1 MSEQSAGRER
11 LGRSKAIFALWTGVS
26 RIAGLMREIVA
37 AAIFGYR
44 GVMSAF
50 TIAFAVPNLLRSLV
64 ADSALTAA
72 FIPVLT
78 DLREQGR
85 HREAERLIGALVS
98 LIGIV
103 LGAVTIVAIVT
114 APWVMPF
121 FFGKGL
127 PDQYID
133 DLVLLSQLMFPIVV
147 LLALTGVAMA
157 LLQMAGRFGPTA
169 FAPVLWNALII
180 VALIAITPLFE
191 GDDRILAYAIGV
203 LIGTAGQLLFLLPWL
218 TRPGE
223 MRPRLGLRSAHLK
236 SVLILM
242 LPVTIGLG
250 LINLNLVVDLDFAA
264 LAEGDEGPRPIEAAF
279 RLYLLP
285 QGIFSVAVAT
295 VIFPTIA
302 RMASRGDTEGM
313 RDAVG
318 TGLRQIFVM
327 LLPASAFLLVLA
339 EPLTRLVY
347 ERGDWTA
354 TGTSLTADALFFFTF
369 GLAFNGASL
378 LLIRAFF
385 SLQEPWIPTW
395 IAVGG
400 TALNFALDALLYKP
414 LGLGGITL
422 ATSLVS
428 IATFLA
434 LLAWLVPRMGGL
446 RTRWI
451 IDGAL
456 RALGASIV
464 SGLAALAVWTIVD
477 DALGR
482 SLIAQVASMG
492 SAFGAALAGFALAA
506 WALRLP
512 ELELLRRYLRPLR

>member
-1 MSEQSAGRER
+1 MSEQSAGGDG
-11 LGRSKAIFALWTGVS
+11 LGRSKVIFALWTGVS
-26 RIAGLMREIVA
+26 RVAGLVREIVA
-37 AAIFGYR
+37 AAIFGHR
-44 GVMSAF
+44 GVMGAF
-50 TIAFAVPNLLRSLV
+50 TVAFAVPNLLRSLV

-78 DLREQGR
+78 ELRESGR
-85 HREAERLIGALVS
+85 QREGDRLIGALVS
-98 LIGIV
+98 LIALA
-103 LGAVTIVAIVT
+103 LGALTILAIIV
-114 APWVMPF
+114 APWVMPLF
-121 FFGKGL
+121 APSL
-127 PDQYID
+127 PDQYVD
-133 DLVLLSQLMFPIVV
+133 DLVFLSQLMFPIVV

-157 LLQMAGRFGPTA
+157 LLQMAGQFGPTA

-180 VALIAITPLFE
+180 LSLLAITPLFS
-191 GDDRILAYAIGV
+191 GDDRIIAYAIGI
-203 LIGTAGQLLFLLPWL
+203 LIGTLGQLLFLVPWL
-218 TRPGE
+218 ARLNQL
-223 MRPRLGLRSAHLK
+223 RPRLGLRSPHLRT
-236 SVLILM
+236 VLILM

-250 LINLNLVVDLDFAA
+250 LINLNLIVDFWFATR
-264 LAEGDEGPRPIEAAF
+264 AEGDAGPRPIEAAF

-295 VIFPTIA
+295 VLFPTIA
-302 RMASRGDTEGM
+302 RMAARGDAAGM
-313 RDAVG
+313 REAVG
-318 TGLRQIFVM
+318 TGLRQIFLM

-339 EPLTRLVY
+339 EPVTRLVY

-354 TGTSLTADALFFFTF
+354 AGTALTADALFYFTI

-395 IAVGG
+395 IAVG
-400 TALNFALDALLYKP
+400 AAVLNLVLDAILFRP

-434 LLAWLVPRMGGL
+434 LLVMLAPRMGGL
-446 RTRWI
+446 RVGWL

-456 RALGASIV
+456 RALGASVV
-464 SGLAALAVWTIVD
+464 SGLAALAVWAVVD
-477 DALGR
+477 DAAGR
-482 SLIAQVASMG
+482 DLIGQVAST
-492 SAFGAALAGFALAA
+492 GAALVAAVIAFLIAA

-512 ELELLRRYLRPLR
+512 ERELLRQYLRPLR